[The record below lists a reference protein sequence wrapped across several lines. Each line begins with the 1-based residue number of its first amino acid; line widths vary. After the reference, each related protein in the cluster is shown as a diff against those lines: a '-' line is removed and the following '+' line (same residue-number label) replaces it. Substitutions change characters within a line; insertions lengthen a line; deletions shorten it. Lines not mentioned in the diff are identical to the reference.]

1 MLRSVAVMKMKVT
14 STMFYFLL
22 KRELPFY
29 DQSQRL
35 AGKSI
40 RRIRYYRGDYLE
52 EETLFLVDC
61 SNGIPNLAGLSS
73 CVFLLYNL
81 DLEQGSLGVSE
92 SRALFL
98 EDIIPGDS
106 DYWVIR
112 EKIDSLELME
122 KALEVWTKLMAWD
135 SQLKDALQ
143 NKSPLQN
150 VLRLG
155 QDIIQRPYA
164 LIDRNFSVIYMTKEF
179 LEAIVGEE
187 KVKDEESLKYLPSDK
202 VQELLMDEEFHQ
214 AEEKRGLFY
223 YYTNYEEEPF
233 MCINI
238 FSEERYLA
246 RLFSPVFSSHQDIE
260 VGEKELFQHFASY
273 VSKAYMSYTDDVLVR
288 HQKDVL
294 HNLVRRILTS
304 SDQEKIFIGN
314 ALEVYGWKRH
324 DTYVLLKLNFFMDE
338 KWQAGLLYLCQQ
350 LEKEWKDSCAIV
362 RGNRIAWIVNL
373 SISQKGVE
381 NDEFFRSLS
390 YLIRDYVCVAGVSDS
405 FNDLAELKKY
415 ERQAD
420 IALDIGYKEQPHQW
434 YFRFEDYKL
443 KYMIGLVTKEFSGK
457 ELCHRVVKILMD
469 YDEQNNTEYAYTLY
483 TFLISE
489 YNITHA
495 ADKIFIHRTTF
506 VRRMERI
513 KELTQVNLN
522 DPDEV
527 LQILLSF
534 KLLNFK
540 LL

>member
-1 MLRSVAVMKMKVT
+1 MLRSVAVIEMQIT
-14 STMFYFLL
+14 SSMFFFQLEKELDFYSEY
-22 KRELPFY
+22 KRL
-29 DQSQRL
+29 S
-35 AGKSI
+35 SI
-40 RRIRYYRGDYLE
+40 TFKRIRYYRDYLE
-52 EETLFLVDC
+52 GETLFLVDC

-73 CVFLLYNL
+73 CVFLFYNL
-81 DLEQGSLGVSE
+81 NL
-92 SRALFL
+92 
-98 EDIIPGDS
+98 DS
-106 DYWVIR
+106 DVTPERGTLTFENLIPEDCDYCVLR
-112 EKIDSLELME
+112 EGIDSLELME
-122 KALEVWTKLMAWD
+122 KILEVWTKLMEWD

-143 NKSPLQN
+143 NKSPLQD
-150 VLRLG
+150 VLQLG
-155 QDIIQRPYA
+155 HNIIQRPYS
-164 LIDRNFSVIYMTKEF
+164 LIDRNFSVIYMTEEF
-179 LEAIVGEE
+179 LEAIGDGEDL
-187 KVKDEESLKYLPSDK
+187 KNEESLQYLPSDK

-233 MCINI
+233 ICINI

-246 RLFSPVFSSHQDIE
+246 RLFSPVYPSHRDVE
-260 VGEKELFQHFASY
+260 VGEKELFRHFANY

-304 SDQEKIFIGN
+304 SEQEKIFIGN
-314 ALEVYGWKRH
+314 ALEVYGWKKD

-362 RGNRIAWIVNL
+362 RGNRIAWVVNL
-373 SISQKGVE
+373 SVSQKGVE

-443 KYMIGLVTKEFSGK
+443 KYMIGMVTREFSGK
-457 ELCHRVVKILMD
+457 ELCHRVVKILIN
-469 YDEQNNTEYAYTLY
+469 YDEENNTEYAYTLY

-489 YNITHA
+489 YNITQA
-495 ADKIFIHRTTF
+495 AEKVFVHRTTF

-522 DPDEV
+522 DPDEI